1 MFAAVRHPEFNT
13 VVLWCNV
20 AGALLAFVANTWAAL
35 TGWRDWLWLRITI
48 AAFAGFYAL
57 SYATFAL
64 GWWTLEQWSPFMRGV
79 SVIVWPVVWAGPAV
93 YSTAVWRR
101 MVREARRQ
109 IEAAEAQ
116 RVG

>member
-1 MFAAVRHPEFNT
+1 MRPPELNS

-20 AGALLAFVANTWAAL
+20 AGALLAFGANMWAAF
-35 TGWRDWLWLRITI
+35 TGWRDWLWLRLTI
-48 AAFAGFYAL
+48 AVFAAFYAV

-79 SVIVWPVVWAGPAV
+79 SVVVWPVVWAGPPIH
-93 YSTAVWRR
+93 STAVWRR

-109 IEAAEAQ
+109 IEDAADASL
-116 RVG
+116 RVD

>member
-1 MFAAVRHPEFNT
+1 MRPPELNS

-20 AGALLAFVANTWAAL
+20 AGALVACAANLWAAL
-35 TGWRDWLWLRITI
+35 SGWRDWMWLRVTI
-48 AAFAGFYAL
+48 AVFAGFYAA

-93 YSTAVWRR
+93 YPTAVWRR
-101 MVREARRQ
+101 MVREAHRQ
-109 IEAAEAQ
+109 LADAETAHV
-116 RVG
+116 R